1 MKDSIESFADAKASD
16 LLKKLGRNIRRA
28 AKNPGEK
35 RIHDLRVSIRR
46 LSQCLVEFRQFFP
59 ARKTK
64 KRLKRLDALMD
75 LAAEIRNRDIAAEL
89 IGAANPKLAAS
100 LKREGAQAKR
110 KLEKTLEHWRRRD
123 LS

>member
-1 MKDSIESFADAKASD
+1 MKDSIESFADDKASD

-46 LSQCLVEFRQFFP
+46 LSQCLIAFRRFYP

-89 IGAANPKLAAS
+89 IGASNPKLTAS
-100 LKREGAQAKR
+100 LKRERVQAKR
-110 KLEKTLEHWRRRD
+110 KLEKTLDRWRRSD